1 MISFQ
6 NDLKLAMQRI
16 DDLTAV
22 IKECDDVSDYDEDE
36 DSSTESVTSTTE
48 LQTDLLNL
56 PYEMDNKPS
65 SIRGSDSESFA

>member
-1 MISFQ
+1 
-6 NDLKLAMQRI
+6 MQRI

-48 LQTDLLNL
+48 LHTDLLSI
-56 PYEMDNKPS
+56 PYEVDNKVAT
-65 SIRGSDSESFA
+65 IKESDHESFA

>member
-1 MISFQ
+1 
-6 NDLKLAMQRI
+6 MQRI

-48 LQTDLLNL
+48 LQTDPNL
-56 PYEMDNKPS
+56 PFDYDNK
-65 SIRGSDSESFA
+65 IRRGSDSESFA

>member
-1 MISFQ
+1 
-6 NDLKLAMQRI
+6 MQRI

-48 LQTDLLNL
+48 LTATDLNL
-56 PYEMDNKPS
+56 PYEMDKGPS
-65 SIRGSDSESFA
+65 SSTYHHHRASDSESFA